1 MDQFLLV
8 GLGAL
13 VTAVASLAGYLLKRW
28 WEGQSVRDDIQ
39 DFERLAK
46 LQKDMKGD
54 NTSLQAL
61 RELKK
66 EISDRNARQA
76 KDEAAVIEN
85 IEGTVRELSS
95 DEFRIE
101 DTLRSQQEMN
111 RYAFHLA
118 SLAEKELEFLIEA
131 LEGLLD
137 DEEVKRFHKTQRAW
151 RLYSR
156 RQADFST
163 GMFEGG
169 SMRPLVYNSELR
181 ALTIERAAKIKNEI
195 RDRHRSDPE

>member
-1 MDQFLLV
+1 MDQSLLV
-8 GLGAL
+8 ALGA
-13 VTAVASLAGYLLKRW
+13 VMGAVVSLGGYLLKRW
-28 WEGQSVRDDIQ
+28 WEGQSTRDDIQ
-39 DFERLAK
+39 EFERLAK
-46 LQKDMKGD
+46 LRKDMQGD
-54 NTSLQAL
+54 NVSLQAL
-61 RELKK
+61 LNLKK

-85 IEGTVRELSS
+85 IEGAALESKGG
-95 DEFRIE
+95 EFRIE
-101 DTLRSQQEMN
+101 DTLRTQYEMN

-118 SLAEKELEFLIEA
+118 DLAGKELEFLVVA

-137 DEEVKRFHKTQRAW
+137 DEEIKSFTKAQRAW

-163 GMFEGG
+163 GMFDGG

-181 ALTIERAAKIKNEI
+181 ALTIERAAMIKNEI
-195 RDRHRSDPE
+195 RDRHKSDFD

>member
-1 MDQFLLV
+1 LV
-8 GLGAL
+8 ALGA
-13 VTAVASLAGYLLKRW
+13 VVGAVVSLGGYLLKRW
-28 WEGQSVRDDIQ
+28 WEGQSSRDDIQ

-61 RELKK
+61 RDLKK
-66 EISDRNARQA
+66 EISDRNARRA

-85 IEGTVRELSS
+85 IEGTALELNSG
-95 DEFRIE
+95 EFRIE
-101 DTLRSQQEMN
+101 DTLRSQYEMN

-118 SLAEKELEFLIEA
+118 DLAEKELEFLVGA

-137 DEEVKRFHKTQRAW
+137 EEEIKRFQKAQRAW
-151 RLYSR
+151 RLYSK

-169 SMRPLVYNSELR
+169 TMRPLVYNSELR

-195 RDRHRSDPE
+195 RDRHRLDSD

>member
-1 MDQFLLV
+1 MDQSLLV
-8 GLGAL
+8 ALGA
-13 VTAVASLAGYLLKRW
+13 VGGAVASLGGYLLKRW
-28 WEGQSVRDDIQ
+28 WEGQSTRDDIQ

-66 EISDRNARQA
+66 EISDRNARRA

-85 IEGTVRELSS
+85 IEGTVLELNSG
-95 DEFRIE
+95 EFRIE
-101 DTLRSQQEMN
+101 DTLRNQREMN

-118 SLAEKELEFLIEA
+118 DLAEKELEFLVEA
-131 LEGLLD
+131 LEGVLD
-137 DEEVKRFHKTQRAW
+137 DEEAKRFQKAQRAW

-169 SMRPLVYNSELR
+169 SMRPLVFNSELR

-195 RDRHRSDPE
+195 RDRHRPD